1 MKLKLKKHELK
12 MKITPEREAFFYLY
26 DRGFTEK
33 EIEYIRN
40 SSEKEGVKFC
50 IKTFLAGN
58 LKSLRKY
65 LDKKYDKEN
74 EEFYKDLFKS
84 VEGVDVELAMT
95 MLVS

>member
-1 MKLKLKKHELK
+1 MKEYKETYNWLKSNKFTDKDIHYIKEL
-12 MKITPEREAFFYLY
+12 Y
-26 DRGFTEK
+26 
-33 EIEYIRN
+33 
-40 SSEKEGVKFC
+40 EKEGVKFC
-50 IKTFLAGN
+50 IKTFLAGD

-95 MLVS
+95 ILIS